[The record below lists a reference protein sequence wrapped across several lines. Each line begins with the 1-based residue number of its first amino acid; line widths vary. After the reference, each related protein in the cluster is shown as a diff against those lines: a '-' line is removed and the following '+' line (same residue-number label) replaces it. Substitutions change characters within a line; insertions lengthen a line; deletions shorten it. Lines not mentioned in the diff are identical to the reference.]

1 MPIIAAIPDEERQ
14 LMRKEAQQTYD
25 KNHARRLI
33 AMLMLHQGMTVTDV
47 ARLLC
52 AARSSVGRWIN
63 WFTLHGVEG
72 LKSLRPGRAP
82 RWPVADILQLL
93 PLLVQRSPKDFGW
106 LRSRWST
113 ELLVLVINRL
123 FDVTLHRSTLHR
135 STLHRYLRQ
144 ADMVWRRAA
153 PTLKIKDPHYEE
165 KRLVIDQALAQEQT
179 AHPVFY
185 QDEVDID
192 LNPKIGADWM
202 PKGQQKRIATPGQNQ
217 KHYLAGALHSGTGRV
232 HYVSGS
238 SKSSDLFISLL
249 ETLRRTYR
257 RAKTITLVADN
268 YIIHKS
274 RKVERWLEENPKFR
288 LLFLP
293 MYSPWLNPIERQW
306 LSLHE
311 TITRNHQCRY
321 MWQLLKQVAQF
332 MNAASL
338 FPGNQQGL
346 AKVER

>member
-14 LMRKEAQQTYD
+14 LMRKEAQQTHD

-113 ELLVLVINRL
+113 ELLALVINRL
-123 FDVTLHRSTLHR
+123 FDVTLHR

-144 ADMVWRRAA
+144 ADMVWRGTA

-293 MYSPWLNPIERQW
+293 MYSPWLNPIERLW

>member
-14 LMRKEAQQTYD
+14 LMRKEAQQTHD

-72 LKSLRPGRAP
+72 LKSLSPGRAP

-113 ELLVLVINRL
+113 ELLALVINRL
-123 FDVTLHRSTLHR
+123 FDVTLHR

-293 MYSPWLNPIERQW
+293 MYSPWLNPIERLW

>member
-14 LMRKEAQQTYD
+14 LMRKEAQQTHD

-113 ELLVLVINRL
+113 ELLALVINRL
-123 FDVTLHRSTLHR
+123 FDVTLHR

-274 RKVERWLEENPKFR
+274 RKVERWLEGNPKFR

-293 MYSPWLNPIERQW
+293 MYSPWLNPIERLW

>member
-123 FDVTLHRSTLHR
+123 FDVTLHR

-288 LLFLP
+288 VLFLP

>member
-14 LMRKEAQQTYD
+14 LMRKEAQQTHD

-72 LKSLRPGRAP
+72 LKSLRPGSAP

-113 ELLVLVINRL
+113 ELLALVINRL
-123 FDVTLHRSTLHR
+123 FDVTLHR

-293 MYSPWLNPIERQW
+293 MYSPWLNPIERLW

>member
-14 LMRKEAQQTYD
+14 LMRKEAQQTHD

-113 ELLVLVINRL
+113 ELLALVINRL
-123 FDVTLHRSTLHR
+123 FDVTLHR

-293 MYSPWLNPIERQW
+293 MYSPWLNPIERLW

-346 AKVER
+346 A

>member
-82 RWPVADILQLL
+82 LWPVADILQLL

-123 FDVTLHRSTLHR
+123 FDVTLHR

>member
-123 FDVTLHRSTLHR
+123 FDVTLHR

-321 MWQLLKQVAQF
+321 MWQLLKQVAQ
-332 MNAASL
+332 
-338 FPGNQQGL
+338 
-346 AKVER
+346 

>member
-14 LMRKEAQQTYD
+14 LMRKEAQQTHD

-113 ELLVLVINRL
+113 ELLALVINRL
-123 FDVTLHRSTLHR
+123 FDVTLHR

-144 ADMVWRRAA
+144 ADMVWRGAA

-293 MYSPWLNPIERQW
+293 MYSPWLNPIERLW

-332 MNAASL
+332 MNA
-338 FPGNQQGL
+338 
-346 AKVER
+346 

>member
-14 LMRKEAQQTYD
+14 LMRKEAQQTHD

-113 ELLVLVINRL
+113 ELLALVINRL
-123 FDVTLHRSTLHR
+123 FDVTLHR

-257 RAKTITLVADN
+257 RAKTITLV
-268 YIIHKS
+268 
-274 RKVERWLEENPKFR
+274 
-288 LLFLP
+288 
-293 MYSPWLNPIERQW
+293 
-306 LSLHE
+306 
-311 TITRNHQCRY
+311 
-321 MWQLLKQVAQF
+321 
-332 MNAASL
+332 
-338 FPGNQQGL
+338 
-346 AKVER
+346 

>member
-1 MPIIAAIPDEERQ
+1 MPIIAPIPDEERQ

-123 FDVTLHRSTLHR
+123 FDVTLHR

>member
-14 LMRKEAQQTYD
+14 LMRKEAQQTHD

-113 ELLVLVINRL
+113 ELLALVINRL
-123 FDVTLHRSTLHR
+123 FDVTLHR

-202 PKGQQKRIATPGQNQ
+202 PKGQQRRIATPGQNQ

-293 MYSPWLNPIERQW
+293 MYSPWLNPIERLW

>member
-14 LMRKEAQQTYD
+14 LMRKEAQLTRD

-33 AMLMLHQGMTVTDV
+33 AILMLHQGMTVTDV

-63 WFTLHGVEG
+63 WFTLHGAEG

-82 RWPVADILQLL
+82 RWPVADILQIL

-113 ELLVLVINRL
+113 ELLALVVNRL
-123 FDVTLHRSTLHR
+123 FDVTLHRA
-135 STLHRYLRQ
+135 TLHRYLKQ
-144 ADMVWRRAA
+144 ADIVWRRTA
-153 PTLKIKDPHYEE
+153 PTLKIKDPHYDE
-165 KRLVIDQALAQEQT
+165 KRLAIEQALTQEQT
-179 AHPVFY
+179 EHPVFY

-202 PKGQQKRIATPGQNQ
+202 LKGQQKHIATPGQNQ

-257 RAKTITLVADN
+257 RAKTITLVVDN

-274 RKVERWLEENPKFR
+274 RKVEQWLEENPKFR

-293 MYSPWLNPIERQW
+293 TYSPWLNPIERLW
-306 LSLHE
+306 LSLHGKR
-311 TITRNHQCRY
+311 TANSRCVIKI
-321 MWQLLKQVAQF
+321 M
-332 MNAASL
+332 
-338 FPGNQQGL
+338 
-346 AKVER
+346 

>member
-135 STLHRYLRQ
+135 YLRQ

-257 RAKTITLVADN
+257 RAKTTTLVADN

>member
-1 MPIIAAIPDEERQ
+1 PDEERQ

-123 FDVTLHRSTLHR
+123 FDVTLHR

>member
-14 LMRKEAQQTYD
+14 LMRKEAQQTHD

-113 ELLVLVINRL
+113 ELLALVINRL
-123 FDVTLHRSTLHR
+123 FDVTLHR

-257 RAKTITLVADN
+257 RAKTNTLVADN

-293 MYSPWLNPIERQW
+293 MYSPWLNPIERLW

>member
-14 LMRKEAQQTYD
+14 LMRKEAQQTHD

-113 ELLVLVINRL
+113 ELLALVINRL
-123 FDVTLHRSTLHR
+123 FDVTLHR

-217 KHYLAGALHSGTGRV
+217 KHYLAGALHSGMGRV

-293 MYSPWLNPIERQW
+293 MYSPWLNPIERLW

>member
-1 MPIIAAIPDEERQ
+1 MPIIAAIPDEKRQ

-123 FDVTLHRSTLHR
+123 FDVTLHR

>member
-14 LMRKEAQQTYD
+14 LMRKEAQQTHD

-52 AARSSVGRWIN
+52 AALSSVGRWIN

-123 FDVTLHRSTLHR
+123 FDVTLHR

-293 MYSPWLNPIERQW
+293 MYSPWLNPIERLW

>member
-14 LMRKEAQQTYD
+14 LMRKEAQQTHD

-113 ELLVLVINRL
+113 ELLALVINRL
-123 FDVTLHRSTLHR
+123 FDVTLHR

-257 RAKTITLVADN
+257 RAKTITLMADN

-293 MYSPWLNPIERQW
+293 MYSPWLNPIERLW

>member
-14 LMRKEAQQTYD
+14 LMRKEAQQTHD

-113 ELLVLVINRL
+113 ELLALVINRL
-123 FDVTLHRSTLHR
+123 FDVTLHR

-293 MYSPWLNPIERQW
+293 MYSPWLNPIERLW

-338 FPGNQQGL
+338 FPSNQQGL

>member
-14 LMRKEAQQTYD
+14 LMRKEAQQTHD

-113 ELLVLVINRL
+113 ELLALVINRL

-135 STLHRYLRQ
+135 YLRQ
-144 ADMVWRRAA
+144 ADIVWRRAA

-293 MYSPWLNPIERQW
+293 MYSPWLNPIERLW

>member
-14 LMRKEAQQTYD
+14 LMRKEAQQTHD

-113 ELLVLVINRL
+113 ELLALVINRL
-123 FDVTLHRSTLHR
+123 FDVTLHR

-165 KRLVIDQALAQEQT
+165 KRLVIDQALVQEQT

-293 MYSPWLNPIERQW
+293 MYSPWLNPIERLW

>member
-123 FDVTLHRSTLHR
+123 FDVTLHR

-338 FPGNQQGL
+338 FPGNQ
-346 AKVER
+346 

>member
-135 STLHRYLRQ
+135 YLRQ

-217 KHYLAGALHSGTGRV
+217 KHYLVGALHSGTGRV

>member
-123 FDVTLHRSTLHR
+123 FDVTLHR

-338 FPGNQQGL
+338 FPG
-346 AKVER
+346 

>member
-14 LMRKEAQQTYD
+14 LMRKEAQQTHD

-113 ELLVLVINRL
+113 ELLALVINRL
-123 FDVTLHRSTLHR
+123 FDVTLHR

-268 YIIHKS
+268 NIIHKS

-293 MYSPWLNPIERQW
+293 MYSPWLNPIERLW